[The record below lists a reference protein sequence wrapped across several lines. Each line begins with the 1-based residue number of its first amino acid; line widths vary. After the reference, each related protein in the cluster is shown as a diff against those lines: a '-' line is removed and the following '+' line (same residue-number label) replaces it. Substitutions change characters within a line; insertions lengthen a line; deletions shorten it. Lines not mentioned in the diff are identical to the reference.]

1 MNNSVQQLLA
11 KIDAALNEQARS
23 RHFLLGLSGGLDSV
37 VLLHAMTR
45 LRERSG
51 GSLQLRALHINHQL
65 QEQSA
70 TWAEGCANLCE
81 SLAVEFRS
89 VEVTINAS
97 AGIENAA
104 RQARYGEFES
114 ALRENEEL
122 LLAHHRDDQ
131 METLLLRLI
140 RGSGSRGL
148 CGIPASREL
157 GGGQG
162 RELESEPGSEQ
173 SREQGS
179 DKSRGKGRSRLVRP
193 LLEID
198 REELLVYAEAEKLS
212 WVEDSSNEDESF
224 DRNYCRHTLL
234 PLIEARWPGYRESWS
249 KSAVLARE
257 SEALLQELAA
267 MDLADIST
275 ASRSVVSRDKLLA
288 LSATRRRNVLRFWLA
303 GLGVEELGWHQLHHL
318 SDEVIPS
325 STASVLIGGCQLHC
339 YRETLHALSATAL
352 EIDVVSKDLSGLS
365 PLLTITSEV
374 ALSNNGSLGF
384 TEALGEGV
392 AMDKLGAM
400 TIRYRQGGEAC
411 RLLGRPNKSLKKI
424 LQEVEMQPWLRSRI
438 PLLYSGDE
446 LAYIPGIGVSE
457 AWAAKDGE
465 AGCLIDW
472 QQPDLALCP

>member
-1 MNNSVQQLLA
+1 MNNSVHQILA

-37 VLLHAMTR
+37 VLLHAMTG

-51 GSLQLRALHINHQL
+51 GSLRLRALHINHQL

-70 TWAEGCANLCE
+70 TWAQDCANLCE
-81 SLAVEFRS
+81 SLAVEFSS

-104 RQARYGEFES
+104 RQARYSEFEA
-114 ALRENEEL
+114 ALRKDEEL

-148 CGIPASREL
+148 SGIPASREL
-157 GGGQG
+157 GRELGGDKG
-162 RELESEPGSEQ
+162 RE
-173 SREQGS
+173 
-179 DKSRGKGRSRLVRP
+179 KGRDKGRGRLVRP

-198 REELLVYAEAEKLS
+198 REELLEYAEAAKLS

-267 MDLADIST
+267 IDLADIAT
-275 ASRSVVSRDKLLA
+275 ESRSVVSRDKLLA
-288 LSATRRRNVLRFWLA
+288 LSATRRRNVLRFWLE
-303 GLGVEELGWHQLHHL
+303 GLGVEELGWHQLHQL

-339 YRETLHALSATAL
+339 YRETLHALAATAL
-352 EIDVVSKDLSGLS
+352 ETEVASEDLSGLS
-365 PLLTITSEV
+365 PLLTMPSEV
-374 ALSNNGSLGF
+374 ALTNNGSLGF
-384 TEALGEGV
+384 TEALGAGV

-472 QQPDLALCP
+472 QQPDLALRP

>member
-81 SLAVEFRS
+81 SLAVEFSS

-148 CGIPASREL
+148 SGIPASREL

-173 SREQGS
+173 SREQG
-179 DKSRGKGRSRLVRP
+179 RSRLVRP

-198 REELLVYAEAEKLS
+198 REELLRYAEAAELS

-249 KSAVLARE
+249 KSAALARE

-267 MDLADIST
+267 MDLADIAT
-275 ASRSVVSRDKLLA
+275 ASRSVVRRDKLLA
-288 LSATRRRNVLRFWLA
+288 LSATRRRNVLRFWLE
-303 GLGVEELGWHQLHHL
+303 GLGVEELGWHQLHQL

-339 YRETLHALSATAL
+339 YRETLHALSASAL
-352 EIDVVSKDLSGLS
+352 ETDVAIEELSVLS
-365 PLLTITSEV
+365 PLITIPSEV
-374 ALSNNGSLGF
+374 ELTNNGSLGF

-446 LAYIPGIGVSE
+446 LACIPGIGVSE

-472 QQPDLALCP
+472 QQPDLALRP

>member
-81 SLAVEFRS
+81 SLAVEFSS

-148 CGIPASREL
+148 SGIPASREL

-162 RELESEPGSEQ
+162 RGLESEPGSEQ
-173 SREQGS
+173 SREQ
-179 DKSRGKGRSRLVRP
+179 GRSRLVRP

-198 REELLVYAEAEKLS
+198 REELLRYAEAAELS

-249 KSAVLARE
+249 KSAALARE

-267 MDLADIST
+267 MDLADIAT

-288 LSATRRRNVLRFWLA
+288 LSATRRRNVLRFWLE
-303 GLGVEELGWHQLHHL
+303 GLGVEELGWHQLHQL

-339 YRETLHALSATAL
+339 YRETLHALSASAL
-352 EIDVVSKDLSGLS
+352 ETDVAIEELSVLS
-365 PLLTITSEV
+365 PLITIPSEV
-374 ALSNNGSLGF
+374 ELTNNGSLGF

-446 LAYIPGIGVSE
+446 LACIPGIGVSE

-472 QQPDLALCP
+472 QQPDLALRP

>member
-11 KIDAALNEQARS
+11 KIDAALNKQAHS

-70 TWAEGCANLCE
+70 TWAQHCATLCE
-81 SLAVEFRS
+81 SLAVEFS
-89 VEVTINAS
+89 SIEVTINAS

-104 RQARYGEFES
+104 RQARYYEFEA
-114 ALRENEEL
+114 ALREDEVL

-148 CGIPASREL
+148 SGIPASREL
-157 GGGQG
+157 G
-162 RELESEPGSEQ
+162 RELGGEPG
-173 SREQGS
+173 REQG
-179 DKSRGKGRSRLVRP
+179 RGRLIRP
-193 LLEID
+193 LLGID
-198 REELLVYAEAEKLS
+198 RDELLLYAEAAKLS
-212 WVEDSSNEDESF
+212 WVEDGSNEDESF

-267 MDLADIST
+267 MDLVAIAT
-275 ASRSVVSRDKLLA
+275 ESRSVVSRVKLLA
-288 LSATRRRNVLRFWLA
+288 LSATRRRNVLRFWLE
-303 GLGVEELGWHQLHHL
+303 GLGVEELGWHQLHQL
-318 SDEVIPS
+318 SDEVVPS
-325 STASVLIGGCQLHC
+325 STASVLIGGCRLHC
-339 YRETLHALSATAL
+339 YRETLHALAAAAL
-352 EIDVVSKDLSGLS
+352 ETDVASEDLSGLS
-365 PLLTITSEV
+365 PLSPLPPLSSFSQLLAMPSEV
-374 ALSNNGSLGF
+374 ELTNNGSLSF
-384 TEALGEGV
+384 TEASGEGV
-392 AMDKLGAM
+392 AVDKLGAM

-465 AGCLIDW
+465 AACLIDW
-472 QQPDLALCP
+472 QQPDLAL

>member
-11 KIDAALNEQARS
+11 KIDAALNKQAHS

-51 GSLQLRALHINHQL
+51 SSLQLRAAHINHQL

-70 TWAEGCANLCE
+70 TWAQHCATLCE
-81 SLAVEFRS
+81 SLAVEFS
-89 VEVTINAS
+89 SIEVTINAS

-104 RQARYGEFES
+104 RQARYYEFEA
-114 ALRENEEL
+114 ALREDEVL

-148 CGIPASREL
+148 SGIPASREL
-157 GGGQG
+157 G
-162 RELESEPGSEQ
+162 RELGGEPG
-173 SREQGS
+173 REQG
-179 DKSRGKGRSRLVRP
+179 RGRLIRP
-193 LLEID
+193 LLGID
-198 REELLVYAEAEKLS
+198 RDELLLYAEAAKLS
-212 WVEDSSNEDESF
+212 WVEDGSNEDESF

-267 MDLADIST
+267 MDLVAIAT
-275 ASRSVVSRDKLLA
+275 ESRSVVSRDKLLA
-288 LSATRRRNVLRFWLA
+288 LSATRRRNVLRFWLE
-303 GLGVEELGWHQLHHL
+303 GLGVEELGWHQLHQL
-318 SDEVIPS
+318 NDEVVPS
-325 STASVLIGGCQLHC
+325 STASVLIGGCRLHC
-339 YRETLHALSATAL
+339 YRETLHALAAAAL
-352 EIDVVSKDLSGLS
+352 ETDVASEDLSGLS
-365 PLLTITSEV
+365 PLPPLSSFSQLLAMPSEV
-374 ALSNNGSLGF
+374 ELTNNGSLSF
-384 TEALGEGV
+384 TEASGEGV
-392 AMDKLGAM
+392 AVDKLGAM

-465 AGCLIDW
+465 AACLIDW
-472 QQPDLALCP
+472 QQPDLAL

>member
-11 KIDAALNEQARS
+11 KIDAALNKQAHS

-70 TWAEGCANLCE
+70 TWAQHCATLCE
-81 SLAVEFRS
+81 SLAVEFS
-89 VEVTINAS
+89 SIEVTINAS

-104 RQARYGEFES
+104 RQARYYEFEA
-114 ALRENEEL
+114 ALREDEVL

-148 CGIPASREL
+148 SGIPASREL
-157 GGGQG
+157 G
-162 RELESEPGSEQ
+162 RELGGEPG
-173 SREQGS
+173 REQG
-179 DKSRGKGRSRLVRP
+179 RGRLIRP
-193 LLEID
+193 LLGID
-198 REELLVYAEAEKLS
+198 RDELLLYAEAAKLS
-212 WVEDSSNEDESF
+212 WVEDGSNEDESF

-267 MDLADIST
+267 MDLVAIAT
-275 ASRSVVSRDKLLA
+275 ESRSVVSRDKLLA
-288 LSATRRRNVLRFWLA
+288 LSATRRRNVLRVWLE
-303 GLGVEELGWHQLHHL
+303 GLGVEELGWHQLHQL
-318 SDEVIPS
+318 NDEVVPS
-325 STASVLIGGCQLHC
+325 STASVLIGGCRLHC
-339 YRETLHALSATAL
+339 YRETLHALAAAAL
-352 EIDVVSKDLSGLS
+352 ETDVASEDLSGLS
-365 PLLTITSEV
+365 PLSSFSQLLAMPSEV
-374 ALSNNGSLGF
+374 ELTNNGSLSF
-384 TEALGEGV
+384 TEASGEGV
-392 AMDKLGAM
+392 AVDKLGAM

-465 AGCLIDW
+465 AACLIDW
-472 QQPDLALCP
+472 QQPDLAL

>member
-11 KIDAALNEQARS
+11 KIDAALNKQAHS

-70 TWAEGCANLCE
+70 TWAQHCATLCE
-81 SLAVEFRS
+81 SLAVEFS
-89 VEVTINAS
+89 SIEVTINAS

-104 RQARYGEFES
+104 RQARYYEFEA
-114 ALRENEEL
+114 ALREDEVL

-148 CGIPASREL
+148 SGIPASREL
-157 GGGQG
+157 G
-162 RELESEPGSEQ
+162 RELGGEPG
-173 SREQGS
+173 REQG
-179 DKSRGKGRSRLVRP
+179 RGRLIRP
-193 LLEID
+193 LLGID
-198 REELLVYAEAEKLS
+198 RDELLLYAEAAKLS
-212 WVEDSSNEDESF
+212 WVEDGSNEDESF

-267 MDLADIST
+267 MDLVAIAT
-275 ASRSVVSRDKLLA
+275 ESRSVVSRVKLLA
-288 LSATRRRNVLRFWLA
+288 LSATRRRNVLRFWLE
-303 GLGVEELGWHQLHHL
+303 GLGVEELGWHQLHQL
-318 SDEVIPS
+318 SDEVVPS
-325 STASVLIGGCQLHC
+325 STASVLIGGCRLHC
-339 YRETLHALSATAL
+339 YRETLHALAAAAL
-352 EIDVVSKDLSGLS
+352 ETDVASEDLSGLS
-365 PLLTITSEV
+365 PLPPLSSFSQLLAMPSEV
-374 ALSNNGSLGF
+374 ELTNNGSLSF
-384 TEALGEGV
+384 TEASGEGV
-392 AMDKLGAM
+392 AVDKLGAM

-465 AGCLIDW
+465 AACLIDW
-472 QQPDLALCP
+472 QQPDLAL

>member
-1 MNNSVQQLLA
+1 VCS
-11 KIDAALNEQARS
+11 
-23 RHFLLGLSGGLDSV
+23 
-37 VLLHAMTR
+37 
-45 LRERSG
+45 
-51 GSLQLRALHINHQL
+51 
-65 QEQSA
+65 
-70 TWAEGCANLCE
+70 
-81 SLAVEFRS
+81 
-89 VEVTINAS
+89 
-97 AGIENAA
+97 
-104 RQARYGEFES
+104 
-114 ALRENEEL
+114 
-122 LLAHHRDDQ
+122 
-131 METLLLRLI
+131 
-140 RGSGSRGL
+140 
-148 CGIPASREL
+148 
-157 GGGQG
+157 
-162 RELESEPGSEQ
+162 
-173 SREQGS
+173 S
-179 DKSRGKGRSRLVRP
+179 DLKGRGRLVRP

-198 REELLVYAEAEKLS
+198 REELLEYAEAAKLS

-267 MDLADIST
+267 IDLADIAT
-275 ASRSVVSRDKLLA
+275 ESRSVVSRDKLLA
-288 LSATRRRNVLRFWLA
+288 LSATRRRNVLRFWLE
-303 GLGVEELGWHQLHHL
+303 GLGVEELGWHQLHQL

-339 YRETLHALSATAL
+339 YRETLHALAATAL
-352 EIDVVSKDLSGLS
+352 ETEVASEDLSGLS
-365 PLLTITSEV
+365 PLLTMPSEV
-374 ALSNNGSLGF
+374 ALTNNGSLGF
-384 TEALGEGV
+384 TEALGAGV

-424 LQEVEMQPWLRSRI
+424 LQEVERQPWLRSRI

-472 QQPDLALCP
+472 QQPDHALRP

>member
-11 KIDAALNEQARS
+11 KIDAALNKQAHS

-70 TWAEGCANLCE
+70 TWAQHCATLCE
-81 SLAVEFRS
+81 SLAVEFS
-89 VEVTINAS
+89 SIEVTINAS

-104 RQARYGEFES
+104 RQARYYEFEA
-114 ALRENEEL
+114 ALREDEVL

-148 CGIPASREL
+148 SGIPASREL
-157 GGGQG
+157 G
-162 RELESEPGSEQ
+162 RELGGEPG
-173 SREQGS
+173 REQG
-179 DKSRGKGRSRLVRP
+179 RGRLIRP
-193 LLEID
+193 LLGID
-198 REELLVYAEAEKLS
+198 RDELLLYAEAAKLS
-212 WVEDSSNEDESF
+212 WVEDGSNEDESF

-267 MDLADIST
+267 MDLVAIAT
-275 ASRSVVSRDKLLA
+275 ESRSVVSRDKLLA
-288 LSATRRRNVLRFWLA
+288 LSATRRRNVLRFWLE
-303 GLGVEELGWHQLHHL
+303 GLGVEELGWHQLHQL
-318 SDEVIPS
+318 NDEVVPS
-325 STASVLIGGCQLHC
+325 STASVLIGGCRLHC
-339 YRETLHALSATAL
+339 YRETLHALAAAAL
-352 EIDVVSKDLSGLS
+352 ETDVASEDLSGLS
-365 PLLTITSEV
+365 PLSSFSQLLAMPSEV
-374 ALSNNGSLGF
+374 ELTNNGSLSF
-384 TEALGEGV
+384 TEASGEGV
-392 AMDKLGAM
+392 AVDKLGAM
-400 TIRYRQGGEAC
+400 TIRYRQGGEAV

-465 AGCLIDW
+465 AACLIDW
-472 QQPDLALCP
+472 QQPDLAL

>member
-11 KIDAALNEQARS
+11 KIDAALNKQAHS
-23 RHFLLGLSGGLDSV
+23 RYFLLGLSGGLDSV

-70 TWAEGCANLCE
+70 TWAQHCATLCE
-81 SLAVEFRS
+81 SLAVEFS
-89 VEVTINAS
+89 SIEVTINAS

-104 RQARYGEFES
+104 RQARYYEFEA
-114 ALRENEEL
+114 ALREDEVL

-148 CGIPASREL
+148 SGIPASREL
-157 GGGQG
+157 G
-162 RELESEPGSEQ
+162 RELGGEPG
-173 SREQGS
+173 REQG
-179 DKSRGKGRSRLVRP
+179 RGRLIRP
-193 LLEID
+193 LLGID
-198 REELLVYAEAEKLS
+198 RDELLLYAEAAKLS
-212 WVEDSSNEDESF
+212 WVEDGSNEDESF

-267 MDLADIST
+267 MDLVAIAT
-275 ASRSVVSRDKLLA
+275 ESRSVVSRDKLLA
-288 LSATRRRNVLRFWLA
+288 LSATRRRNVLRFWLE
-303 GLGVEELGWHQLHHL
+303 GLGVEELGWHQLHQL
-318 SDEVIPS
+318 SDEVVPS
-325 STASVLIGGCQLHC
+325 STASVLIGGCRLHC
-339 YRETLHALSATAL
+339 YRETLHALAAAAL
-352 EIDVVSKDLSGLS
+352 ETDVASEDLSGLS
-365 PLLTITSEV
+365 PLPSFSQLLAMPSEV
-374 ALSNNGSLGF
+374 ELTNNGSLSF
-384 TEALGEGV
+384 TEASGEGV
-392 AMDKLGAM
+392 AVDKLGAM

-465 AGCLIDW
+465 AACLIDW
-472 QQPDLALCP
+472 QQPDLAL